1 MRKFNVNVNGNSYVV
16 EVEEIGA
23 AGAVAVE
30 QKVQPVAA
38 PAPVAKSAS
47 VGNGTSVEC
56 PMPGKVLKVCFKDGD
71 TVKKNQ
77 PIIILEAMKMENEVV
92 ATADG
97 VVTYAVKAGDD
108 VESKQLIAS
117 IK

>member
-16 EVEEIGA
+16 EVEELGVTETA
-23 AGAVAVE
+23 PVST
-30 QKVQPVAA
+30 KVQPVST
-38 PAPVAKSAS
+38 PVAAAKPANVSGG
-47 VGNGTSVEC
+47 VSVES

-71 TVKKNQ
+71 AVKKNQ
-77 PIIILEAMKMENEVV
+77 PVIVLEAMKMENEVV

-97 VVTYAVKAGDD
+97 IITYAVKAGED
-108 VESKQLIAS
+108 VNSKQLIAS